1 MQNYEK
7 IIEKKPFDACRME
20 IVSLHRA
27 DVITT
32 SFESEEDIFG
42 GFDLTG
48 EPIEPNE

>member
-1 MQNYEK
+1 MQNYER

-32 SFESEEDIFG
+32 SFESQEDIF
-42 GFDLTG
+42 FDLTG